1 MATEIV
7 DGRPVFL
14 RRTREGWAVKW
25 GRTVIGVYPT
35 WKDAVTEIME
45 LFK

>member
-1 MATEIV
+1 MTRTTVE
-7 DGRPVFL
+7 GRPVFL
-14 RRTREGWAVKW
+14 RKTCSGWRVKW

-35 WKDAVTEIME
+35 WKDALKEIME